1 MNFEIIAFYSKY
13 IEDIL
18 QIHIR
23 LIQQGDDKSSRNL
36 TKENRDK
43 SDLLTCMYVDIIK
56 CQNS

>member
-36 TKENRDK
+36 TKQTKINQIY
-43 SDLLTCMYVDIIK
+43 LHACM
-56 CQNS
+56 